1 MFLVRTRRLACA
13 LQRLSKPITKFE
25 SLLLEVTFLLHD
37 LSFFPLAV
45 LICIIAFFLF
55 CISMEQ
61 KHCESSKII
70 LLNVSLLK
78 TLLIHP

>member
-1 MFLVRTRRLACA
+1 MFLVRTIRLACA

-45 LICIIAFFLF
+45 LICIITFFFFFALVWNR
-55 CISMEQ
+55 STVKVQ
-61 KHCESSKII
+61 K
-70 LLNVSLLK
+70 
-78 TLLIHP
+78 

>member
-13 LQRLSKPITKFE
+13 LQRLSKLIIKFE

-45 LICIIAFFLF
+45 LICIITFFFFFALVWNR
-55 CISMEQ
+55 STVKVQ
-61 KHCESSKII
+61 K
-70 LLNVSLLK
+70 
-78 TLLIHP
+78 